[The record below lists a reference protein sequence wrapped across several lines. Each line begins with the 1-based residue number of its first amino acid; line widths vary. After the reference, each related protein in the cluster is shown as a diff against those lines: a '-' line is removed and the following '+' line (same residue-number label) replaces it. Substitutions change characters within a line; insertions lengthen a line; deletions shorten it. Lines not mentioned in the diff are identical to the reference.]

1 MFMEQKKIEVLLQ
14 KYYDAVLTPEEED
27 VLIRYFETRDIP
39 DKWLVDKDQI
49 LGMRDMNDMD
59 IPVPEDLEVS
69 ILNKLSE
76 IQSKTSVKPAITRS
90 LYTWIS
96 VAASIIIIVS
106 ALVFLNKK
114 PDMGT
119 FSDPEIAF
127 AETKEALDLV
137 SKYFNQG
144 TQELKVLS
152 RVEKAFEPLSN
163 LEKIDQTKKNLQYLG
178 RLDNNVD
185 KMRELLNNRE
195 ANNKEK

>member
-1 MFMEQKKIEVLLQ
+1 MEQKKIEVLLQ

>member
-1 MFMEQKKIEVLLQ
+1 
-14 KYYDAVLTPEEED
+14 
-27 VLIRYFETRDIP
+27 
-39 DKWLVDKDQI
+39 
-49 LGMRDMNDMD
+49 
-59 IPVPEDLEVS
+59 
-69 ILNKLSE
+69 
-76 IQSKTSVKPAITRS
+76 
-90 LYTWIS
+90 
-96 VAASIIIIVS
+96 
-106 ALVFLNKK
+106 
-114 PDMGT
+114 MGT